1 MTNDDD
7 DDMMLMVEKMMMIKM
22 IKMDVKMKNLLLSF
36 LGAFFIDF
44 VFFCV
49 FWKNK
54 KRNQFF
60 SPALLYGKV
69 TLRARKKKKNN

>member
-1 MTNDDD
+1 M
-7 DDMMLMVEKMMMIKM
+7 MVEKMMIEN
-22 IKMDVKMKNLLLSF
+22 DDDGCKNEKSPPLFSRGLF
-36 LGAFFIDF
+36 NF
-44 VFFCV
+44 VFCV
-49 FWKNK
+49 WKNK

>member
-7 DDMMLMVEKMMMIKM
+7 DMMMMMVEKMMMIKM

-44 VFFCV
+44 VFFLC
-49 FWKNK
+49 FLEKQEK
-54 KRNQFF
+54 KSIFF
-60 SPALLYGKV
+60 SRPFVWESYF
-69 TLRARKKKKNN
+69 TCT